1 MSKKSK
7 VLIAIIIVLSVC
19 VFTLSGCIVTNVPSV
34 KSDGDKVSS
43 SSDDDSS
50 TQTPVS
56 TSRNSYTVEITTATP
71 SADPSDLVETVD
83 RIQKSV
89 VIITCE
95 LSGGSSSLGSG
106 VIYGQVK
113 DKSTGNGV
121 NSTMI
126 ITCCHVVDGAE
137 SIKVTINDGDTD
149 STNDVTVEATLIG
162 MDDESD
168 IAVLQIAGDYYKN
181 SATIR
186 VDSPVRLAET
196 AIAIGNPL
204 GAGIS
209 VTKGIISGL
218 SKVINMDGVNM
229 SLLQTDAAINK
240 GNSGG
245 ALFDESG
252 LLIGIVNAKSSG
264 DTVEGIGYA
273 IHVDDAVK
281 VANSIIET
289 SGSDEYNGLGYVEG
303 KIRLGVTVATL
314 SRENITSTFSNLT
327 TLPAEDEYF
336 YYISPN
342 YDLNEYGSVALSG
355 NASKVQQGM
364 LITSVTYVENG
375 EQITVKFSDDYTLQN
390 LLESRKVGDVITLHL
405 IEPTAKMSWGGVSYT
420 YTQSDV
426 DITLRQYVY
435 GYKG

>member
-7 VLIAIIIVLSVC
+7 VIVAIIIVLSVC

-34 KSDGDKVSS
+34 KNDGDKVSS
-43 SSDDDSS
+43 STDGDSN
-50 TQTPVS
+50 QTPVS
-56 TSRNSYTVEITTATP
+56 TSRNNYTVEITTATP
-71 SADPSDLVETVD
+71 SAEPSDLVETVD

-113 DKSTGNGV
+113 DKSTGNSV

-126 ITCCHVVDGAE
+126 ITCCHVVEGAE

-149 STNDVTVEATLIG
+149 STNDVTVNAILIG

-168 IAVLQIAGDYYKN
+168 IAVLQIEGDYYKN
-181 SATIR
+181 AATIR
-186 VDSPVRLAET
+186 VDSPVKLAET

-289 SGSDEYNGLGYVEG
+289 SGNDDYNGLGYVEG
-303 KIRLGVTVATL
+303 KIILGVTVDTL
-314 SRENITSTFSNLT
+314 TRENVTSTFSNLT
-327 TLPAEDEYF
+327 TLPAEDEYY

-342 YDLNEYGSVALSG
+342 YDLNEYGSVALSE

-364 LITSVTYVENG
+364 LITSVTHIENG
-375 EQITVKFSDDYTLQN
+375 EQITVKFSKDYSLQN

-405 IEPTAKMSWGGVSYT
+405 IKPNATYTWGGVSYT

-435 GYKG
+435 GYTG

>member
-7 VLIAIIIVLSVC
+7 VIVAIIIVLSVC

-34 KSDGDKVSS
+34 KNDGDKVSS
-43 SSDDDSS
+43 STDGD
-50 TQTPVS
+50 TNQTPVS
-56 TSRNSYTVEITTATP
+56 TSRNNYTVEIATATP
-71 SADPSDLVETVD
+71 SAEPSDLVETVD

-113 DKSTGNGV
+113 DKSTGNSV

-126 ITCCHVVDGAE
+126 ITCCHVVEGAE
-137 SIKVTINDGDTD
+137 SIKITINDGDTD
-149 STNDVTVEATLIG
+149 STNDVTVNATLIG

-168 IAVLQIAGDYYKN
+168 IAVLQIEGDYYKN
-181 SATIR
+181 AATIR
-186 VDSPVRLAET
+186 VDSPVKLAET

-289 SGSDEYNGLGYVEG
+289 SGNDDYNGLGYVEG

-314 SRENITSTFSNLT
+314 TRENVTSTFTNLT
-327 TLPAEDEYF
+327 TLPAEDEYY

-342 YDLNEYGSVALSG
+342 YDLNEYGSVALSQ

-364 LITSVTYVENG
+364 LITSVSYIENG
-375 EQITVKFSDDYTLQN
+375 EQITVKFSKDYSLQN

-405 IEPTAKMSWGGVSYT
+405 IEPAATYIWGGLTYT